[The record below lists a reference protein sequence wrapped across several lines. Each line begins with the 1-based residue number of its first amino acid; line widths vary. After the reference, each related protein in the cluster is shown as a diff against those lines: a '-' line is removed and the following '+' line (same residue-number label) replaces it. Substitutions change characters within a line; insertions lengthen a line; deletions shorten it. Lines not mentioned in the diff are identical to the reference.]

1 MVTTS
6 EYDPGL
12 PAIAFAG
19 GGTGGHLYPAL
30 AIADAIRARLP
41 GARFVFFGT
50 QRAIDQR
57 ILSAVDCELVQQPF
71 PSMHRAPWRL
81 FRILTGFRQSSLLCR
96 SLFASDRPAVVI
108 GTGGLGSVPA
118 VREAARIGIPTALL
132 NPDALPGK
140 ANRYLADS
148 VNVVFAQWEETIGQ
162 FPSAVRVEVCG
173 CPVRAGFNRATR
185 EAGMKRFGLDAD
197 RKTLLVTGASQG
209 ARTINQAVLANLDFL
224 ESQRDWQVLH
234 LTGEPDFRE
243 VQASYAGR
251 PVRASVLPFTE
262 HMAEALAAADLVVS
276 RAGASTLA
284 EITAMGRPA
293 VLMPYPFHRD
303 KHQLANARC
312 LVRAA
317 AARIVHD
324 RIDPAENGPSLRE
337 ALEPLLTSV
346 EARESMAQAAR
357 RIGRGNAA
365 SQIADRIVELASR
378 ALAVTPGESLK
389 AVC

>member
-1 MVTTS
+1 MVT
-6 EYDPGL
+6 EQEQDAQL

-30 AIADAIRARLP
+30 AIADAIRARRP

-50 QRAIDQR
+50 QRPIDKR
-57 ILSAVDCELVQQPF
+57 ILSSAGCEHVQQPLT
-71 PSMHRAPWRL
+71 SLHGAPWRVL
-81 FRILTGFRQSSLLCR
+81 KILTGFRQSSLLCR
-96 SLFASDRPAVVI
+96 SLFEKDRPAVVV

-118 VREAARIGIPTALL
+118 VREAVRVGIPTALL

-148 VNVVFAQWEETIGQ
+148 VNVVFAQWEETKEHLPRSTG
-162 FPSAVRVEVCG
+162 VEVYG
-173 CPVRAGFNRATR
+173 CPVRSGFNRATR
-185 EAGMKRFGLDAD
+185 EDGAVRFGLDQN

-209 ARTINQAVLANLDFL
+209 AQTVNRAVLANLDFL
-224 ESQRDWQVLH
+224 EAQRDWQVLH
-234 LTGEPDFRE
+234 LTGEPDLAE
-243 VQASYAGR
+243 VQAAYAGR
-251 PVRASVLPFTE
+251 AVRASILPFTE

-284 EITAMGRPA
+284 EITAMGRPS

-312 LVRAA
+312 LTRAG

-324 RIDPAENGPSLRE
+324 RVDPAENGPSLRDV
-337 ALEPLLTSV
+337 LEPLMTSAETR
-346 EARESMAQAAR
+346 EAMAQAAR
-357 RIGRGNAA
+357 RIGRGNAS
-365 SQIADRIVELASR
+365 SQIAERIIELAKPASSVVMR
-378 ALAVTPGESLK
+378 ESLK

>member
-1 MVTTS
+1 MVTPL
-6 EYDPGL
+6 ECEVGM

-30 AIADAIRARLP
+30 AIADALRAKRP
-41 GARFVFFGT
+41 GTRFVFFGT
-50 QRAIDQR
+50 QRLIDHR
-57 ILSAVDCELVQQPF
+57 ILSSADCELVTQPF

-118 VREAARIGIPTALL
+118 VREAARVGIPTALL
-132 NPDALPGK
+132 NPDAMPGK

-148 VNVVFAQWEETIGQ
+148 VNVVFAQWEETISQ
-162 FPSAVRVEVCG
+162 LPHASRVEVCG

-185 EAGMKRFGLDAD
+185 EAGAVRFGLDAD

-234 LTGEPDFRE
+234 LTGDPDLEE
-243 VQASYAGR
+243 VQAGYAGR
-251 PVRASVLPFTE
+251 SVRASILPFTE
-262 HMAEALAAADLVVS
+262 HMPEALAAADLVVS

-293 VLMPYPFHRD
+293 VLMPYPYHRD

-312 LVRAA
+312 LVRVA

-324 RIDPAENGPSLRE
+324 RIDPEENAPALRDV
-337 ALEPLLTSV
+337 LEPLMTNADLRN
-346 EARESMAQAAR
+346 AMAQAAR
-357 RIGRGNAA
+357 RIGRGHAA
-365 SQIADRIVELASR
+365 SQIADRIVELAMPALSAASR
-378 ALAVTPGESLK
+378 ETLK